1 MADQTI
7 RGQQKEKLSSW
18 CKQIAGSRKIVGAC
32 LFGARIAGYGNEKSN
47 LNVLLIVRNYPS
59 RLMVYPKFLDDV
71 NAFFL
76 VVDKG
81 LFEADVEQGI
91 IGELIAE
98 KLMLPYQPIVS
109 PEYLQQQEL
118 KLKKRAVWELLETL
132 VLEYPEMSH
141 EFTINPLYFMYENM
155 TRKARLYPLLTY
167 SFLNVLRRPLKKQNT
182 KLIMKGYLEAIEA
195 LAKEGWVSF
204 KEDYVKINKVFI
216 ENVKKRRI
224 RLHALFRTIQ
234 RGLLTH
240 VLRAF
245 PGVIQP
251 ILEDQELFLRTHRQI
266 AEEKLMFQLDASE
279 NYLLVPTPNG
289 LVSLSDATNIED
301 YIYNFVQKGKQIK
314 IEHLGGVLNMVFLVT
329 YEKNGESQRIVVKKF
344 KDWFAFKWFPL
355 ALWTLG
361 THSFAV
367 LGQTRLEREY
377 AISQFLNKEGFRVPK
392 ILHISPQQRLI
403 FKEYIE
409 GTNMTKIIKQIV
421 SSKEKAQNELAL
433 IQKAGETIAKAH
445 TLDIALGD
453 CKPENIIVT
462 KGGEVV
468 FLDLEQATR
477 DGNKPWDVAEFLYY
491 SGHYISPIA
500 NTNVAELIT
509 QNFIE
514 GYLRGGGKKEIIKKA
529 WSAQY
534 TKVFSIF
541 TPPQV
546 IFTISNI
553 CRRID
558 NQSHN

>member
-355 ALWTLG
+355 AFWTLG